1 MIIGPVFTREL
12 TIVPRRDWTYIARGI
27 YAGVMLLLISTAWLV
42 ISGTQLIT
50 DPGDFARFGTMLFQ
64 FLAPVQMVLAV
75 FFAATIAAS
84 AVGQEKER
92 KTLQLLLL
100 TRMTNSELVLG
111 KLFASLLNILMMLA
125 ISIPIFMIITLL
137 GGISYYQIIRVLLV
151 TLFAMTACGSL
162 GSCVALWREKTFQA
176 IATTII
182 ILVLWISI
190 WETIGMVFPA
200 QGICQKLAS
209 SFSPWSA
216 VLIASRPAIEI
227 SNSFNPLNIPG
238 PIAGFLIACGTIAIL
253 INLYAIIMIRY
264 WNPSREMRN
273 NIIEEDTWH
282 NENVQENAQEKIQ
295 ENVQILTADK
305 MVSSENIMSEKTV
318 SEKTIDGS
326 INVTINKTDDSSAV
340 SNPKRSG
347 GLIDILFRIVL
358 MRFSNK
364 ARHVW
369 DNPIVWREIMTRA
382 YGRRIWVV
390 QFGFFAFFVLCL
402 QTLHTT
408 LITNAAPSM
417 AELSAA
423 VVPLFLLS
431 LVLVNTQAI
440 TSQTSEKD
448 AGTFELLLVS
458 DITSKEYV
466 LGKLGGVFFNMK
478 WIILL
483 PVLICGY
490 LYFHRAV
497 DGQLLFFLIVG
508 LITLYAFVAMVG
520 IYIGMQYDNT
530 KAAMATSLGIVFFL
544 FVGVAACIWIMVA
557 FSGSFETQLIP
568 FSAFMIGGGIGLYT
582 TLGARNPSTAIATAA
597 FILPISVFYIITTM
611 LLGAYHLVFV
621 VLVSAFG
628 FTTIAMLIPSIAEF
642 DIATGRTTDS

>member
-1 MIIGPVFTREL
+1 MLVGPVFTREL

-27 YAGVMLLLISTAWLV
+27 YSGVMLLLIVTAWLV

-50 DPGDFARFGTMLFQ
+50 DVGDFARFGTMLFQ
-64 FLAPVQMVLAV
+64 FLAPIQLVLAI

-84 AVGQEKER
+84 TVGQEKER

-100 TRMTNSELVLG
+100 TRMSNCELVLG

-125 ISIPIFMIITLL
+125 TSIPIFMTITLL
-137 GGISYYQIIRVLLV
+137 GGISYYQIIRVLFV
-151 TLFAMTACGSL
+151 TLFAMLACGSL

-182 ILVLWISI
+182 ILVLWVSV
-190 WETIGMVFPA
+190 WETIAFVYSD
-200 QGICQKLAS
+200 ITLNKLITT
-209 SFSPWSA
+209 FSPWSA
-216 VLIASRPAIEI
+216 VLVASRPAIEL
-227 SNSFNPLNIPG
+227 NDSFSILNITG
-238 PIAGFLIACGTIAIL
+238 PITGFLIASGIISIL
-253 INLYAIIMIRY
+253 INLYAIIMVRY
-264 WNPSREMRN
+264 WNPSRELRT

-282 NENVQENAQEKIQ
+282 KENTDIAATDKINLPQKITQDKTINETIIN
-295 ENVQILTADK
+295 TADDTDNK
-305 MVSSENIMSEKTV
+305 IKTGFWGKL
-318 SEKTIDGS
+318 SYILSFWFG
-326 INVTINKTDDSSAV
+326 NK
-340 SNPKRSG
+340 
-347 GLIDILFRIVL
+347 I
-358 MRFSNK
+358 
-364 ARHVW
+364 RHAW

-382 YGRRIWVV
+382 YGRRIWIV
-390 QFGFFAFFVLCL
+390 QFGFIAFFIICI
-402 QTLHTT
+402 QTLHNILT
-408 LITNAAPSM
+408 TNAAPSV
-417 AELSAA
+417 AELSAS

-458 DITSKEYV
+458 DITPKEYV
-466 LGKLGGVFFNMK
+466 LGKLGGVFYNMK

-483 PVLICGY
+483 PCLICGY

-497 DGQLLFFLIVG
+497 DGMLLLFLVVG
-508 LITLYAFVAMVG
+508 LVTLYAFVAMVG
-520 IYIGMQYDNT
+520 VYIGMQYDNT

-544 FVGVAACIWIMVA
+544 FVGVAACMWIMVA

-582 TLGARNPSTAIATAA
+582 TLGARNPSSAIATAS

-642 DIATGRTTDS
+642 DIATGRTTE

>member
-1 MIIGPVFTREL
+1 MLIGPVFTREL
-12 TIVPRRDWTYIARGI
+12 TIVPRRDWTYIVRGI
-27 YAGVMLLLISTAWLV
+27 YSGVMLLLVATAWLV

-50 DPGDFARFGTMLFQ
+50 DAGDFARFGTMLFQ
-64 FLAPVQMVLAV
+64 FLAPIQLVLAI
-75 FFAATIAAS
+75 FFAATTAAS

-92 KTLQLLLL
+92 KTLLLLLL
-100 TRMTNSELVLG
+100 TRMSNSELVLG

-125 ISIPIFMIITLL
+125 ISIPIFMTITLL

-151 TLFAMTACGSL
+151 TLFAMLACGSL

-182 ILVLWISI
+182 ILVLWVSV
-190 WETIGMVFPA
+190 WETIGFVLPD
-200 QGICQKLAS
+200 ININQKLAAT
-209 SFSPWSA
+209 FSPWSA
-216 VLIASRPAIEI
+216 VLVASRPAIELNE
-227 SNSFNPLNIPG
+227 SLNPLHIPG
-238 PIAGFLIACGTIAIL
+238 PIAGFLIASGTIAIL
-253 INLYAIIMIRY
+253 LNLYAILMVRY
-264 WNPSREMRN
+264 WNPSRELR
-273 NIIEEDTWH
+273 IKVIEEDTWYK
-282 NENVQENAQEKIQ
+282 ENLEIK
-295 ENVQILTADK
+295 TADETIPPQK
-305 MVSSENIMSEKTV
+305 TTPDKIINETIINTEIGTDKKSETGWFGKFSELLSV
-318 SEKTIDGS
+318 WLG
-326 INVTINKTDDSSAV
+326 NKT
-340 SNPKRSG
+340 
-347 GLIDILFRIVL
+347 
-358 MRFSNK
+358 
-364 ARHVW
+364 RHAW
-369 DNPIVWREIMTRA
+369 DNPVVWREIMTRA
-382 YGRRIWVV
+382 YGRRIWIV
-390 QFGFFAFFVLCL
+390 QFGFIAFFIICL
-402 QTLHTT
+402 QTLHAA
-408 LITNAAPSM
+408 LITNAAPSA

-458 DITSKEYV
+458 DITPKEYV
-466 LGKLGGVFFNMK
+466 FGKLGGVLFNMK

-483 PVLICGY
+483 PVLVCGY

-497 DGQLLFFLIVG
+497 DGQMLFFLVTG
-508 LITLYAFVAMVG
+508 LIVLYAFVAMVG
-520 IYIGMQYDNT
+520 VYIGMQYDNT
-530 KAAMATSLGIVFFL
+530 KAATATSLGIVFFL

-582 TLGARNPSTAIATAA
+582 TLGARNPSAAIATAS

-621 VLVSAFG
+621 VLVTAFG

-642 DIATGRTTDS
+642 DIATGRTTE